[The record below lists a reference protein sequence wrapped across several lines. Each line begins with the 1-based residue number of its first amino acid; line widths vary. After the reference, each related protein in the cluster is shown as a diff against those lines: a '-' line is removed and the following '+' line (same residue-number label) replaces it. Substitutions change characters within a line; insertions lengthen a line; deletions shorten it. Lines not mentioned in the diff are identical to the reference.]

1 MILSKDIK
9 PKRVVVTGMG
19 IVSSLGNDLS
29 SVTDSLRQGRS
40 GIGINK
46 GHVDNGLRSHLSGKI
61 EVNLEELIDR
71 KMLRFMGPASGYS
84 YLSALQ
90 AIEQAGLS
98 LSDISNDSVGL
109 IMGSGGASTQN
120 VIEAA
125 ELLKTKGIRQV
136 GPYRVPRTMS
146 SSINA
151 NLSTQLKIKGLNY
164 SVTSACAT
172 SAHCIGL
179 AAQQIQLGLQ
189 NVVLAGGGEDCHWS
203 LSLLFDAM
211 GAMSTRFNDQPEIAS
226 RAFDTK
232 RDGFVISGGAGVLV
246 LESLEH
252 ALERKANI
260 IAEITGFGASSD
272 GQDMVS
278 PSGEGAVRCMK
289 QALSGLENGSVD
301 YLNAHGTSTP
311 VGDAKELSA
320 IRQVFDPKGV
330 PMINSTKSLS
340 GHALGVAG
348 VHEAIYS
355 LLMMQQGFISASANI
370 EELDEAAKGLPIVE
384 ALASKRDINRVM
396 SNSFGFGGTNAS
408 LVFDRY

>member
-340 GHALGVAG
+340 GHALGAAG